1 MDHFRRNVHQ
11 QTYSRGRKA
20 PDQSGV
26 DVKKTQ
32 HPYGT
37 RNFDFGCRTI
47 GRHGRQTGRTIL
59 GPLSARN
66 VKRASKAEELSRT
79 NRLNEY
85 LQPVCNQAD
94 FNQHN
99 HESIA
104 RINHKAQLTNFFETS
119 RASRRPISYARMIA
133 CGSCERR
140 LTGIGAFGLIMKT
153 VPFRSSALR

>member
-11 QTYSRGRKA
+11 QTY
-20 PDQSGV
+20 
-26 DVKKTQ
+26 KTQ

-47 GRHGRQTGRTIL
+47 GRHGRQTRRTIL
-59 GPLSARN
+59 RPLSARS

-79 NRLNEY
+79 NQLNEY
-85 LQPVCNQAD
+85 LRSLCKQTD
-94 FNQHN
+94 FNQLN
-99 HESIA
+99 RKSIA
-104 RINHKAQLTNFFETS
+104 RINHKAHRTNFFETS

-133 CGSCERR
+133 FGSYERR

-153 VPFRSSALR
+153 VPFCSSALR

>member
-11 QTYSRGRKA
+11 QTN
-20 PDQSGV
+20 
-26 DVKKTQ
+26 KTQ

-37 RNFDFGCRTI
+37 RNLDFGCRTI

-66 VKRASKAEELSRT
+66 VKRASKAEEPSRT
-79 NRLNEY
+79 DQLNKY
-85 LQPVCNQAD
+85 LHLLRNQED
-94 FNQHN
+94 FSQLH
-99 HESIA
+99 HESIVQ
-104 RINHKAQLTNFFETS
+104 INHKAHRTNFFETS

-140 LTGIGAFGLIMKT
+140 LTGIGAFGLIVKT
-153 VPFRSSALR
+153 VPFCSSALR